1 MQNKQTNFGWILI
14 AIITI
19 APIAL
24 WLMAPA
30 YPSRFTNFETTLAN
44 LGQIFGLVGTV
55 LLSLN
60 FILSTRFKSLEKYF
74 KGLNDVY
81 IKHELFGK
89 IAFALLLFHPLL
101 LITKYTSGSLVEA
114 IKFLLPGD
122 NWNINYG
129 VLSLGV
135 MLILIVL
142 TLYLRPRY
150 DFWKITHKF
159 FGLALI
165 LAGLHIYLI
174 PSDVSTY
181 LPLRVYI
188 LILIALG
195 VLAYT
200 YKTLLGW
207 ILVPKIVFEVVD
219 VKAVNSMVTE
229 ISLKT
234 KNAFDYKAGQFC
246 FVSFDDDTVGNE
258 SHPFS
263 FVSAPH
269 EKEVRIAVKK
279 LGDYTKIMP
288 KLKKGSIAK
297 IEGPFGIFNYE
308 NARYQKQVW
317 IAGGIGITPFVSM
330 AEDLI
335 NQKADYDIDLF
346 YSIRKMEDAAFLSK
360 LKDLATKIRSKF
372 RVHLYCYEER
382 GLLTAEIVSKATNGL
397 SDKDIFICGPPS
409 IMKILKEQCAN
420 MKVDESLI
428 HTEEFSF

>member
-1 MQNKQTNFGWILI
+1 MQNKKINFGWIFVCIL
-14 AIITI
+14 ASM
-19 APIAL
+19 PVFL
-24 WLMAPA
+24 WLLAPA
-30 YPSRFTNFETTLAN
+30 NPPRFKDFETALAN
-44 LGQIFGLVGTV
+44 LGQVFGLVGAV

-60 FILSTRFKSLEKYF
+60 FLLSTRLKLLEKYF

-81 IKHELFGK
+81 VKHELFGK

-101 LITKYTSGSLVEA
+101 LLSKYTSGSLVEA
-114 IKFLLPGD
+114 IKFLLPNND
-122 NWNINYG
+122 WNTNYG
-129 VLSLGV
+129 ILSLGV

-150 DFWKITHKF
+150 DIWKITHKF

-188 LILIALG
+188 LVLIALG
-195 VLAYT
+195 ILSYT

-207 ILVPKIVFEVVD
+207 VLVPKMTFEVMG
-219 VKAVNSMVTE
+219 VKPITDLVTE
-229 ISLKT
+229 VSLKSKT
-234 KNAFDYKAGQFC
+234 PFDYRAGQFC
-246 FVSFDDDTVGNE
+246 FVSFNDDQVGTE

-279 LGDYTKIMP
+279 LGDYTKMIP

-308 NARYQKQVW
+308 NARYQKQIW

-330 AEDLI
+330 AEDLL
-335 NQKADYDIDLF
+335 NRKMDFDIDLF
-346 YSIRKMEDAAFLSK
+346 YSVRKMEDAAFLNK
-360 LKDLATKIRSKF
+360 LKDISEKIRNNL
-372 RVHLYCYEER
+372 RIHLHCYEAS
-382 GLLTAEIVSKATNGL
+382 GLLTAEAVAKMTDGL
-397 SDKDIFICGPPS
+397 DSKDIFVCGPPS
-409 IMKILKEQCAN
+409 MMKMLKEQFAN
-420 MKVDESLI
+420 MKINESLI